1 MERDKK
7 TLTASVYDLRLCLC
21 HKRPQNIMKY
31 DHIKYHVPIQSLHK
45 TKKVDWSKTEVTDLF
60 SETIPYVLR

>member
-1 MERDKK
+1 
-7 TLTASVYDLRLCLC
+7 
-21 HKRPQNIMKY
+21 MKY